1 MWRITWDREKER
13 LNLAKHGVA
22 FYEAASVVRQTL
34 SRWELDLAPSAG
46 EDRFHVTG
54 YSWHGRLLAVT
65 VAEGG
70 ATIQI
75 ISARRAMKR
84 ERHEYEDT

>member
-1 MWRITWDREKER
+1 MERSSQLSTTCLGIT
-13 LNLAKHGVA
+13 
-22 FYEAASVVRQTL
+22 
-34 SRWELDLAPSAG
+34 SRGCVGGSADAVSLGLDLAHSAE
-46 EDRFHVTG
+46 EDHFHVTV
-54 YSWHGRLLAVT
+54 YSWHGRLLVVT